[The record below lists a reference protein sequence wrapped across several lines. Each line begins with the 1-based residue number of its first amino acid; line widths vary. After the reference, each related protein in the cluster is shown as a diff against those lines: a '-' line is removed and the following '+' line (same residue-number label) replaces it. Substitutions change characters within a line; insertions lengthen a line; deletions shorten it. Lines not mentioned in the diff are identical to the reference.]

1 MDAKPFILVTGANGF
16 LGTWIVRQ
24 LLENGNRVRAATRSL
39 DRGTYLRDL
48 FSSYSGSLEIVAV
61 GDMTEV
67 R

>member
-24 LLENGNRVRAATRSL
+24 LLENGNRVRAAVRSL
-39 DRGTYLRDL
+39 DRGTYLREL
-48 FSSYSGSLEIVAV
+48 FRPYSDSLEIVAV